1 MIVVFMF
8 PTEDMMSHL
17 VYMCFN
23 LKKMGDV
30 IKKTIIMQH
39 QIWYE
44 LTYNSYTDIMRGAK
58 VAQMIQKAELG

>member
-1 MIVVFMF
+1 MIVVFLF
-8 PTEDMMSHL
+8 PTEDVMSHL

-58 VAQMIQKAELG
+58 VAQMLQKAELG